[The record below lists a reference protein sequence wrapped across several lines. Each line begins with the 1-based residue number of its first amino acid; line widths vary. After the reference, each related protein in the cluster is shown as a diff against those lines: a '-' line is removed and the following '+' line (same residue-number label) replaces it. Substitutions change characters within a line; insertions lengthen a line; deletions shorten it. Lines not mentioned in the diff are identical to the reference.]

1 MLFFTP
7 ESTTVSEL
15 VRRNFDGTA
24 SRVYHETYFK
34 TMLNKE
40 EK

>member
-1 MLFFTP
+1 MLLFTP
-7 ESTTVSEL
+7 ETASALEL
-15 VRRNFDGTA
+15 SRRNLDGTE